1 MAKKYDEFLN
11 EKNMLV
17 VVQGDDISHAVNFRL
32 THQAGSATWL
42 AMAST
47 SKDLDKLIAS
57 GASHTA
63 IGKDIEDQIN
73 LGLKRFRQN
82 FVVEQDHGWQ
92 GAGYAFHINFEDILK
107 KLNKS

>member
-17 VVQGDDISHAVNFRL
+17 VVNGDDMSHAVNFRL

-47 SKDLDKLIAS
+47 SKDLDKLIDS

-63 IGKDIEDQIN
+63 IGKDIEDTIN
-73 LGLKRFRQN
+73 MLLKKFRQN
-82 FVVEQDHGWQ
+82 FTVELDYGWQ
-92 GAGYAFHINFEDILK
+92 GAGYSFNLNFEDILK
-107 KLNKS
+107 RLNK